1 MNQSTMRRLA
11 AALVLGGVVLCGSEV
26 HGQTKAK
33 ITPVPKPA
41 PTPSP
46 KPCPCPTPRPVS
58 TVNTGGALGQ
68 LQRAAGIGAGTSH
81 TGVTF
86 DGRSTSGSRSASDVF
101 VKPAVDVRCCQPK
114 PVVAKK
120 K

>member
-1 MNQSTMRRLA
+1 MNLFTMRRLA
-11 AALVLGGVVLCGSEV
+11 AALVLGGLVLCGAV
-26 HGQTKAK
+26 AHGQTK

-68 LQRAAGIGAGTSH
+68 LERAAGTGAGTSH

-86 DGRSTSGSRSASDVF
+86 DGRSTSGTRSASDVF

-114 PVVAKK
+114 PVVVKK
-120 K
+120 

>member
-1 MNQSTMRRLA
+1 MNLFTMRRLA
-11 AALVLGGVVLCGSEV
+11 AALVLGGLVLGGSV
-26 HGQTKAK
+26 AHGQTKAK

-68 LQRAAGIGAGTSH
+68 LERAAGTGAGTSH

-86 DGRSTSGSRSASDVF
+86 DGRSTSGGRSASDVF

-114 PVVAKK
+114 PVVVKK
-120 K
+120 